1 MIATKFVICLLA
13 SVVVT
18 MGFKLDEEST
28 HREADETFE
37 MSAGDA
43 GDGTNEQTEDGSLSR
58 EADSEE
64 DSAVESENNTESNN
78 STLSRQ
84 ASYPSECGHGRDA
97 SSHFAKKFVT
107 EAFDLYS
114 STNARRDA
122 IWRSLEDAKKNPHVV
137 TIGDCLPADW
147 HFGADCVYYKGE
159 YVNIYY

>member
-13 SVVVT
+13 SVAVT
-18 MGFKLDEEST
+18 MGFKLDEGSTRRES
-28 HREADETFE
+28 DETFE

-43 GDGTNEQTEDGSLSR
+43 GDGVFMPGLLSR

-64 DSAVESENNTESNN
+64 DSAVESENTESNN